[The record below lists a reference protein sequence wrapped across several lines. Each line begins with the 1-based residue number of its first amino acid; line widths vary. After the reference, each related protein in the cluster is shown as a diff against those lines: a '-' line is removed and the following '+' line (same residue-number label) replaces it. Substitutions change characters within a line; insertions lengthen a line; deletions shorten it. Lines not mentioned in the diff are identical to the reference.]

1 LEAPPAAAGALA
13 GTAAAT
19 SRRWDRILTG
29 ALLAFG
35 TVNVL
40 TTIPSMLDLPRVM
53 DEQYRI
59 QGFGDYTNDALA
71 APLGVVINVVS
82 VLLLVAAILLSLR
95 QLRSGR
101 LAFWIPL
108 VAGATALVVTGVLL
122 VVAMLADPAMPAYLE
137 GPASTATSTP

>member
-1 LEAPPAAAGALA
+1 
-13 GTAAAT
+13 
-19 SRRWDRILTG
+19 
-29 ALLAFG
+29 
-35 TVNVL
+35 
-40 TTIPSMLDLPRVM
+40 VM

-101 LAFWIPL
+101 VAFWIPL
-108 VAGATALVVTGVLL
+108 VAGATTLLVTGVLL

-137 GPASTATSTP
+137 GPASSATSAP